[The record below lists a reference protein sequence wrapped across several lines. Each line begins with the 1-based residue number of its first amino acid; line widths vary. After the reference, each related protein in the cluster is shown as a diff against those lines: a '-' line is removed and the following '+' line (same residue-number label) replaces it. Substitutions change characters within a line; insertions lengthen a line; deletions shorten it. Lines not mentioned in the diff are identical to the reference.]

1 MTRLLGYRPP
11 LTPHVL
17 DCGSQVTRRWIRDGF
32 DGYAPGMPGHLVA
45 TYYDREQACAWTHEG
60 RALTARLRRGTIT
73 LIPEGR
79 DGQWRLGGRTDVSQ
93 VYLTDQRL
101 TDCAAMLEAPTPV
114 VLANRLGFPDPA
126 AARLVELLA
135 LDNVLAEPAAQLFV
149 DRALDLLC
157 LQLIA
162 RHSSANDVRP
172 VASRGLADWQT
183 KRISRYMQE
192 HLDRPIRLQELA
204 ALVGLSRFHFCTAF
218 RQATGLAPHAYLT
231 RMRMLHACA
240 HLQETAL
247 PIGEV
252 AAAVGYASLSAF
264 SVAFRRNM
272 GVTPSAYRRAL

>member
-11 LTPHVL
+11 LAPHVL
-17 DCGSQVTRRWIRDGF
+17 DCGSQVTRRWTRDGF

-45 TYYDREQACAWTHEG
+45 TYYEREQACAWTSEG
-60 RALTARLRRGTIT
+60 RPLTARLRRGTIT
-73 LIPEGR
+73 LIPDGR

-101 TDCAAMLEAPTPV
+101 AACAAMLEVPAPLELV
-114 VLANRLGFPDPA
+114 NRLGHPDPV

-135 LDNVLAEPAAQLFV
+135 VENILAEPAAQLFV

-157 LQLIA
+157 LQLISA
-162 RHSSANDVRP
+162 HSAANEVRS
-172 VASRGLADWQT
+172 VATRGLADWQT
-183 KRISRYMQE
+183 KRVTRYIHE
-192 HLDRPIRLQELA
+192 NLDRPIRLQELS

-218 RQATGLAPHAYLT
+218 RQATGIAPHAYVT
-231 RMRMLHACA
+231 RARMLRASA
-240 HLQETAL
+240 HLRETAL

-264 SVAFRRNM
+264 SAAFRRSI
-272 GVTPSAYRRAL
+272 GVTPSAYRRRL